1 MTMSL
6 LLALAFAAQLHDASA
21 TPVPPPDCT
30 MRVAT
35 RTTIE
40 DIHGHWAAWRNRC
53 VAVRGI
59 WAGEALY
66 RGETAARDRRIAAD
80 PAARPDR
87 IGIVAAPALE
97 RRSWR
102 PGDYLAGGLLVD
114 CAEFGA
120 ARRGLDGF
128 CLDRNGPVLLVAD
141 MYRRSWPTIRAD
153 R

>member
-1 MTMSL
+1 MSL
-6 LLALAFAAQLHDASA
+6 LLALALAAQLHDASA
-21 TPVPPPDCT
+21 TLVPPPDCT

-40 DIHGHWAAWRNRC
+40 DIHGNWAIWRNRC

-66 RGETAARDRRIAAD
+66 RGESAARDRRIVAD

-87 IGIVAAPALE
+87 IGILAAGEVE
-97 RRSWR
+97 RRAWR
-102 PGDYLAGGLLVD
+102 PGDYLAVGLIVD
-114 CAEFGA
+114 CAEFRA
-120 ARRGLDGF
+120 ARRGNDGF
-128 CLDRNGPVLLVAD
+128 CLNRNGPVLLVAD